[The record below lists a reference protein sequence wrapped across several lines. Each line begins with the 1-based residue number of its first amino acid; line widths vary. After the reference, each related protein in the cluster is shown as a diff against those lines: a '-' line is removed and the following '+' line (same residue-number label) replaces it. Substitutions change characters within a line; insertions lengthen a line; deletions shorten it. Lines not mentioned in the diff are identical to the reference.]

1 MYYKPH
7 ESLFVCMLIPWN
19 GFLPILGKCEYVIE
33 SVNLKDGLFTLKYNS
48 LQTLMYVLLNT
59 TNQSLCIDEIKMK
72 NFRHDLRN

>member
-7 ESLFVCMLIPWN
+7 ESLFVCMLIPRN
-19 GFLPILGKCEYVIE
+19 GFLTILGIYEYVIE

-59 TNQSLCIDEIKMK
+59 TNQSICIDK
-72 NFRHDLRN
+72 